1 MRLITRLYSVHL
13 NPKAPRPY
21 ESPVFVP
28 EGFNVYAF
36 LFHIFWALYHRIW
49 LQAFIILGL
58 LIAVQIASAYGDLS
72 RTSTIILD
80 LGIRLMIGMAA
91 NDLRRD
97 TLDKRGWVVSDVVI
111 ADSLLDAER
120 RYYDRHL
127 GHIAAS
133 VRGNTTGTAY
143 A

>member
-1 MRLITRLYSVHL
+1 MRLLTRLYSVHL
-13 NPKAPRPY
+13 NPREARPY

-28 EGFNVYAF
+28 EGFNFYAF
-36 LFHIFWALYHRIW
+36 FFHIFWALYHRIW
-49 LQAFIILGL
+49 LPAFIIFGL
-58 LIAVQIASAYGDLS
+58 LVCVQLASTFADLS
-72 RTSTIILD
+72 RTSTFILD

-97 TLDKRGWVVSDVVI
+97 TLEKRGWVISDVVI

-133 VRGNTTGTAY
+133 LRPVPAGTVTA
-143 A
+143 

>member
-1 MRLITRLYSVHL
+1 MQFMTRLYSVHL
-13 NPKAPRPY
+13 NPKDPRPY

-28 EGFNVYAF
+28 EGFNFYAF
-36 LFHIFWALYHRIW
+36 VFGFLWALYHRIW
-49 LQAFIILGL
+49 LPAFIFIGL
-58 LIAVQIASAYGDLS
+58 SVCVKVAAEYGDLS
-72 RTSTIILD
+72 LPSTFILD

-97 TLDKRGWVVSDVVI
+97 TLEKRGWVTSDVVI
-111 ADSLLDAER
+111 ADSLLEAER

-127 GHIAAS
+127 GHIAATL
-133 VRGNTTGTAY
+133 RPAQTAH